1 MLGREMGTTDKNVKP
16 IASVLVVDDE
26 ESIRFSLSRFLQM
39 ENYQVF
45 TASNID
51 EAVKILQEENVNL
64 AILDLALSN
73 AQNGEELVQ
82 YIYSTHLDCEMIM
95 MSGYW
100 FATSELTRGILR
112 LQKPFTRKDI
122 VELVEQSLTLRD
134 NRLSKVREKILLQ
147 GIHLE
152 SEGGKAFLSNVL
164 KLIINITQAQAGI
177 ITCKNNA
184 QKTATAFLPFC
195 QSPDDVQL
203 PDPEFVQSII
213 ETTSEPGFHFE
224 PIVSDKNMP
233 FSRWWSSQIYDS
245 GQQPIGHLIL
255 LINENHF
262 DKTTATV
269 VFNYFAKKISAELD
283 KEQRRA
289 GRVSGEAFPETVK
302 SEVTSGISNAT
313 EQFQLFE
320 HARDLVVILSENG
333 RIEQLNTAFETV
345 TGLQRNRFLNKS
357 FGTVVHEDDRETAM
371 QLIRQTATGINP
383 PTQNL
388 RFITSGDAVCFGECC
403 FTRIKKGG
411 QHSPVLA
418 IIRDVTNRQEI
429 ELQLRETEDKLMH
442 SHKLKEL
449 GRLAGVIAHD
459 FNNILTAINGHAEL
473 MLHRMNKTT
482 EIREGILQISKAGRK
497 AAALTRQLLSFSRH
511 QSAGPKFMDVN
522 QMLEDIHKL
531 LQRLI
536 REDVQQIWRLYDQ
549 PLTIFADSSMIEQ
562 VVMNLMVNARDAVGN
577 NGVIEI
583 DTGLMVITNAN
594 QPNVIPVSPGKYVY
608 ISVKDN
614 GSGIPEEIRKKI
626 FDPFFTTKS
635 DNQGTGLGLSIIY
648 DVAHRNSGGIH
659 LETVEG
665 EFTQLMVCFP
675 YMKAPPLQVQDEI
688 TVENMPKGTETIL
701 LVEDESY
708 VRNLISDILS
718 VCGYNVLVSNDV
730 YDALNIF
737 EENARKIDLL
747 ITDMVMPGMNGKEL
761 SQVLAKI
768 RPELKILFITGYSI
782 DDPVFSRKN
791 DNINFLLKPFSAK
804 DLSVS
809 VRKTIDSG
817 RSGNNLK
824 TNHIEA
830 MQHG

>member
-1 MLGREMGTTDKNVKP
+1 METAEKNARP

-45 TASNID
+45 TASDIDAAVNILKTEHVD
-51 EAVKILQEENVNL
+51 L

-122 VELVEQSLTLRD
+122 VELVEQSLTLRN
-134 NRLSKVREKILLQ
+134 NRLSKVREKILQQ
-147 GIHLE
+147 GDNLE
-152 SEGGKAFLSNVL
+152 SAAGKTFLTNVL
-164 KLIINITQAQAGI
+164 SLIVDISQAHSGI
-177 ITCKNNA
+177 ITCKNNVL
-184 QKTATAFLPFC
+184 KTASGFLPFC
-195 QSPDDVQL
+195 QSPEEFQL
-203 PDPEFVQSII
+203 PDSALVQSII
-213 ETTSEPGFHFE
+213 ETAAEPGFHFE
-224 PIVSDKNMP
+224 PVAPDKNVP

-245 GQQPIGHLIL
+245 GQQPVGQLIL
-255 LINENHF
+255 LINENQF

-269 VFNYFAKKISAELD
+269 VFNYFAKKISAELEI
-283 KEQRRA
+283 EQQHA
-289 GRVSGEAFPETVK
+289 VRVSGEAFPETVEPGVS
-302 SEVTSGISNAT
+302 SEISNAT

-320 HARDLVVILSENG
+320 HASDLIVMLSENG
-333 RIEQLNTAFETV
+333 RIEQLNAAFETA
-345 TGLQRNRFLNKS
+345 TGLQRSRFLNKS
-357 FGTVVHEDDRETAM
+357 FGAIVHEDDREKAM
-371 QLIRQTATGINP
+371 QFIRLTATGKNP
-383 PTQNL
+383 PTHNL
-388 RFITSGDAVCFGECC
+388 RFVSSGDTGFFGECC

-411 QHSPVLA
+411 QPSPVLA
-418 IIRDVTNRQEI
+418 IIRDVSNRQEI
-429 ELQLRETEDKLMH
+429 ELQLRETEDKLLQ

-473 MLHRMNKTT
+473 MLHRMNKASD
-482 EIREGILQISKAGRK
+482 IREGILQISKAGRK

-511 QSAGPKFMDVN
+511 QSAGSKFMDVN

-536 REDVQQIWRLYDQ
+536 REDVQQVWRLYDQ
-549 PLTIFADSSMIEQ
+549 PLTIFADCSMIEQ
-562 VVMNLMVNARDAVGN
+562 VVMNLMVNARDAIDS
-577 NGVIEI
+577 NGTIEI
-583 DTGLMVITNAN
+583 DTGLMVITNTN
-594 QPNVIPVSPGKYVY
+594 QPNVLPVSPGKYVY

-614 GSGIPEEIRKKI
+614 GSGIPEDIRKKI

-648 DVAHRNSGGIH
+648 DVANRNSGGIH

-665 EFTQLMVCFP
+665 EFTKLTVCFP
-675 YMKAPPLQVQDEI
+675 YMKTPPLQVQDEI
-688 TVENMPKGTETIL
+688 TVETMPKGTETIL

-708 VRNLISDILS
+708 VRDLVSDILS

-761 SQVLAKI
+761 SQVLAKM
-768 RPELKILFITGYSI
+768 RPELKILFITGYTI
-782 DDPVFSRKN
+782 DDPVFSRKS

-817 RSGNNLK
+817 RSGNRFK
-824 TNHIEA
+824 TNHTEA